1 MKIAYP
7 MKKIFVLSLLYAF
20 FEGSAFTQQAD
31 LRYRLK
37 PGMEFTTE
45 TSLHTSMVQKV
56 MGIDQEII
64 MDMSYVLSSHVR
76 DYNNGIYTLG
86 YQYKKLKINTKST
99 MFAVEI
105 DTEGPPSP
113 QNNMM
118 KVLTDK
124 PFSVRMDERGRITDV
139 KGIGDLISGID
150 TLSGIDAETRQNYK
164 LSMEETFGR
173 ESFIQNMEQ
182 ASVIYPSHPVSTG
195 ESWNYDYS
203 TTSSNI
209 ILRIHNTA
217 TLKEITRN
225 AILIRINSRID
236 TPPNDSIN
244 ISGSTGHISMSGY
257 QISEVRLDPSTGLI
271 TESNVS
277 QEIRGK
283 LILNDLPE
291 SDEPMEIPMTMTS
304 KFNVTLTRKK

>member
-1 MKIAYP
+1 MKIAYS

-20 FEGSAFTQQAD
+20 FVSSAFTQQAD
-31 LRYRLK
+31 LRYHLK

-64 MDMSYVLSSHVR
+64 MDMSYVLSGHVR

-124 PFSVRMDERGRITDV
+124 PFTVRMDERGRITDV

-173 ESFIQNMEQ
+173 ESFVQNMEQ
-182 ASVIYPSHPVSTG
+182 ASVIYPSYPVSTG

-244 ISGSTGHISMSGY
+244 ISGSTGHIGMSGN

-271 TESNVS
+271 IESNVS
-277 QEIRGK
+277 QEIHGK